1 MLDAYLNQR
10 VELKRYAG
18 TNDFGEA
25 LYGDAEVIPCR
36 YQPRAQNVL
45 TSTGQI
51 VKTQHI
57 YYTTQ
62 AVAEGDRLDGKV
74 VMAVSE
80 WIGLTGDTMGYK
92 AVM

>member
-1 MLDAYLNQR
+1 MLGAYLNQR

-25 LYGDAEVIPCR
+25 LYDYAQVIPCR
-36 YQPRAQNVL
+36 YQPKAQNVL

-62 AVAEGDRLDGKV
+62 AVAEGDKLDGKV

-80 WIGLTGDTMGYK
+80 WVGLTGDTVGYK